1 MDQAHSRAL
10 EALQPFIHLTTS
22 STASSPRFVANII
35 SNATSNPN
43 TFVFAELL
51 ETPAVQALG
60 SADTPEEF
68 RGYLKLLEIF
78 AWGTWQE
85 YQETPGL
92 PALNDE
98 QALKL
103 RLLSLLTLSSTIRPL
118 TYQALMQALS
128 IPTAAKLESLVTTA
142 IYSSLIVARLSPA
155 TNPPTVNVTAVA
167 PLRDVRPQDVSTLI
181 SILSEW
187 EGRCGD
193 IINGIE
199 AEIAKIKDRTIRNN
213 ITDRQRTAA
222 LEKALAAADAD
233 GDDNVG
239 GFRGAGRNSKYG
251 LRSGRASGNRPGS
264 SSTAAAGTAGGSS
277 SNKREYSGDDLEDED
292 DGYFDNG
299 SDGGMD
305 VYGGS
310 RMDIDEGAGA
320 SGAGRGTGASRQ
332 SKRLLGVGR
341 KT

>member
-1 MDQAHSRAL
+1 MD
-10 EALQPFIHLTTS
+10 I
-22 STASSPRFVANII
+22 
-35 SNATSNPN
+35 
-43 TFVFAELL
+43 
-51 ETPAVQALG
+51 
-60 SADTPEEF
+60 
-68 RGYLKLLEIF
+68 
-78 AWGTWQE
+78 
-85 YQETPGL
+85 ETPGL

-118 TYQALMQALS
+118 TYQALMEALS

-155 TNPPTVNVTAVA
+155 TNPPIVNVTAVA
-167 PLRDVRPQDVSTLI
+167 PLRDVRPQAVSTLI

-199 AEIAKIKDRTIRNN
+199 AEIAKIKDQTIKNG
-213 ITDRQRTAA
+213 IADRQRTTA
-222 LEKALAAADAD
+222 LEKAMAAAFTDAD
-233 GDDNVG
+233 GDDNPGV
-239 GFRGAGRNSKYG
+239 FRGAGRNARHG
-251 LRSGRASGNRPGS
+251 ARPGRAVGIRPGS
-264 SSTAAAGTAGGSS
+264 SSAAAAGGGSGS
-277 SNKREYSGDDLEDED
+277 GSNSNKREYSGDDLEDED

-299 SDGGMD
+299 SDGGLD
-305 VYGGS
+305 VNSGS

-320 SGAGRGTGASRQ
+320 GRGANASRQ
-332 SKRLLGVGR
+332 SKRMLGVGR

>member
-1 MDQAHSRAL
+1 
-10 EALQPFIHLTTS
+10 
-22 STASSPRFVANII
+22 
-35 SNATSNPN
+35 
-43 TFVFAELL
+43 
-51 ETPAVQALG
+51 
-60 SADTPEEF
+60 
-68 RGYLKLLEIF
+68 
-78 AWGTWQE
+78 
-85 YQETPGL
+85 
-92 PALNDE
+92 
-98 QALKL
+98 
-103 RLLSLLTLSSTIRPL
+103 
-118 TYQALMQALS
+118 MQALS

-167 PLRDVRPQDVSTLI
+167 PLRDVRPQTVSTLI

-199 AEIAKIKDRTIRNN
+199 AEIAKIKDQTIRNG
-213 ITDRQRTAA
+213 ITDRQRTTA
-222 LEKALAAADAD
+222 LEKAIAAAADAD
-233 GDDNVG
+233 GDDNLG
-239 GFRGAGRNSKYG
+239 GFRGAGRNARPG
-251 LRSGRASGNRPGS
+251 LRSGRGAGVRFGGS
-264 SSTAAAGTAGGSS
+264 SAAAAAGGSGS
-277 SNKREYSGDDLEDED
+277 GSNSNKREYSGDDLEEED

-299 SDGGMD
+299 SDGGLD

-320 SGAGRGTGASRQ
+320 GAGRGGGASRQ

>member
-1 MDQAHSRAL
+1 M
-10 EALQPFIHLTTS
+10 
-22 STASSPRFVANII
+22 NI
-35 SNATSNPN
+35 
-43 TFVFAELL
+43 
-51 ETPAVQALG
+51 
-60 SADTPEEF
+60 
-68 RGYLKLLEIF
+68 
-78 AWGTWQE
+78 
-85 YQETPGL
+85 ETPGL

-167 PLRDVRPQDVSTLI
+167 PLRDVRPQTVSTLI

-199 AEIAKIKDRTIRNN
+199 AEIAKIKDQTLRNG
-213 ITDRQRTAA
+213 ITDRQRTTA
-222 LEKALAAADAD
+222 LEKAIAAAADEA
-233 GDDNVG
+233 GDDNIPT
-239 GFRGAGRNSKYG
+239 FRGAGRNARHG
-251 LRSGRASGNRPGS
+251 LRSGRAAGIRPGS
-264 SSTAAAGTAGGSS
+264 SSATAAVTAGGSGS
-277 SNKREYSGDDLEDED
+277 GGNSNKREYSGDDLEDED

-299 SDGGMD
+299 SDGGLD

-320 SGAGRGTGASRQ
+320 GATSGAARGGGASRQ

>member
-1 MDQAHSRAL
+1 MT
-10 EALQPFIHLTTS
+10 I
-22 STASSPRFVANII
+22 
-35 SNATSNPN
+35 
-43 TFVFAELL
+43 
-51 ETPAVQALG
+51 
-60 SADTPEEF
+60 
-68 RGYLKLLEIF
+68 
-78 AWGTWQE
+78 
-85 YQETPGL
+85 ETPGL

-167 PLRDVRPQDVSTLI
+167 PLRDVRPQTVSTLI

-199 AEIAKIKDRTIRNN
+199 AEIAKIKDQTIRNG
-213 ITDRQRTAA
+213 ITDRQRSTA
-222 LEKALAAADAD
+222 LEKAIAAAADAD
-233 GDDNVG
+233 GDDNLGG
-239 GFRGAGRNSKYG
+239 GFRGVGRNARHG
-251 LRSGRASGNRPGS
+251 LRSGRAAGIRPGS
-264 SSTAAAGTAGGSS
+264 SSATAAAAAAGSGSGS
-277 SNKREYSGDDLEDED
+277 NSNKREYSGDDLDDED

-299 SDGGMD
+299 SDGGLD

-320 SGAGRGTGASRQ
+320 SAARGGGTSRQ

>member
-35 SNATSNPN
+35 ANATSHPN
-43 TFVFAELL
+43 TYVFAELL
-51 ETPAVQALG
+51 ETSAVQALG

-92 PALNDE
+92 PTLNDQ

-103 RLLSLLTLSSTIRPL
+103 RLLSLLSLSSTIRPL

-128 IPTAAKLESLVTTA
+128 IPTAVKLESLVTTA

-167 PLRDVRPQDVSTLI
+167 PLRDVRPQTVSTLI

-199 AEIAKIKDRTIRNN
+199 AEIAKIKDQTVRNS
-213 ITDRQRTAA
+213 ILKRQCTLA
-222 LEKALAAADAD
+222 LEKAIAADMD
-233 GDDNVG
+233 GGEDNT
-239 GFRGAGRNSKYG
+239 G
-251 LRSGRASGNRPGS
+251 LRSGGRNTKHSLRGGR
-264 SSTAAAGTAGGSS
+264 TAGGIRFGGSS
-277 SNKREYSGDDLEDED
+277 TGGNISNKREYSDDQDDDDD
-292 DGYFDNG
+292 DGYFDNA
-299 SDGGMD
+299 SDGGLD
-305 VYGGS
+305 VSGS
-310 RMDIDEGAGA
+310 RMEIDEGAGA
-320 SGAGRGTGASRQ
+320 SRGATRQ
-332 SKRLLGVGR
+332 TKRLLGVGR

>member
-1 MDQAHSRAL
+1 M
-10 EALQPFIHLTTS
+10 
-22 STASSPRFVANII
+22 
-35 SNATSNPN
+35 
-43 TFVFAELL
+43 
-51 ETPAVQALG
+51 TP
-60 SADTPEEF
+60 
-68 RGYLKLLEIF
+68 
-78 AWGTWQE
+78 
-85 YQETPGL
+85 ETPGL

-155 TNPPTVNVTAVA
+155 TNPPIVNVTAVA
-167 PLRDVRPQDVSTLI
+167 PLRDVRPQTVSTLI

-199 AEIAKIKDRTIRNN
+199 TEIAKIKDQTIRNG
-213 ITDRQRTAA
+213 ITDRQRTTA

-233 GDDNVG
+233 GDDNVPG
-239 GFRGAGRNSKYG
+239 LRVGRNAKYG
-251 LRSGRASGNRPGS
+251 LRSGRAAGIRPGS
-264 SSTAAAGTAGGSS
+264 SSAAAATAGGSGS
-277 SNKREYSGDDLEDED
+277 NSNKREYSGDDLEDED

-299 SDGGMD
+299 SDGGLD

-320 SGAGRGTGASRQ
+320 GRGAGASRQ